1 MPRTKRTTAEVI
13 AIGGQAPTNDA
24 EGLIQISEPYT
35 ARVTIAGTSD
45 LLFHR
50 WSVEGV
56 DEKARSAKGSKTR
69 KTDDIE
75 SYVWRND
82 TGDICLPGEYLRGA
96 IINAAKYK
104 QDPRSP
110 RKSAMDLYKAGIVS
124 MTILA
129 SLGVKQWDYEDRRRV
144 LVQRAA
150 VNRIRP
156 AMKEGWTATIDLMVN
171 LPEYISP
178 KDLHDTITMAGKL
191 VGVADFRPTYGRFM
205 ITSFSVL

>member
-1 MPRTKRTTAEVI
+1 MPRAKRSTAEVI
-13 AIGGQAPTNDA
+13 SIGGEAPSNSA
-24 EGLIQISEPYT
+24 EGLLAISEPYT
-35 ARVTIAGTSD
+35 ARVTIVGTAD

-56 DEKARSAKGSKTR
+56 DEKQRSAKGSKTR

-75 SYVWRND
+75 TYVWRNES
-82 TGDICLPGEYLRGA
+82 GYICLPGEYLRGT

-110 RKSAMDLYKAGIVS
+110 RKSAMDLYKAGVVS

-129 SLGVKQWDYEDRRRV
+129 SLGVKKWDYEDRRRV

-156 AMKEGWTATIDLMVN
+156 AMKEGWTATVDLLVN

-178 KDLHDTITMAGKL
+178 KDLHDTITMGGKL
-191 VGVADFRPTYGRFM
+191 VGVADFRPTYGRYM
-205 ITSFSVL
+205 ITQFNIL